1 MVSVKTKGLKIDFVR
16 DCIAESTAY
25 FIIIILIFIM
35 TPIIEIKISEKKTI
49 PYLVLERRFLHSVK
63 YDSKQGKIN
72 SRKVNFLTVSLHCSR
87 IQNDHRELSR
97 SKIQKRV
104 RIWQMKTKWSS
115 HRPPAS
121 VSNI

>member
-1 MVSVKTKGLKIDFVR
+1 
-16 DCIAESTAY
+16 
-25 FIIIILIFIM
+25 M

-72 SRKVNFLTVSLHCSR
+72 SRKVNFLTVSLHCAR